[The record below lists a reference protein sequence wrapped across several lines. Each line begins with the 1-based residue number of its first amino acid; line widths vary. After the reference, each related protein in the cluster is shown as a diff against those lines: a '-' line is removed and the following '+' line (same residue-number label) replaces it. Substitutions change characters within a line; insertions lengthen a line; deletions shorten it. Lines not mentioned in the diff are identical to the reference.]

1 MTIVVAGAG
10 RRDRG
15 DDGAGPAVADRLRGL
30 ALRNVEVLADDVDPM
45 SLLEA
50 WSEADGAIIVD
61 AIAPRGQPGRIVRF
75 DAGNATLPAALLA
88 TSTHGMGVAHAIEL
102 ARILGKL
109 PPRLVVF
116 GIEAAGFGLGAGL
129 SPLVA
134 RAVDVATDAVV
145 EEILGTPGGSGAASG
160 VTGHSNAVSY
170 TYFPMVTGFVR
181 KTLGEF
187 KCDVILGYPQG
198 DELVQN
204 TNAYYRTT
212 YALIYKPGNGLDGLD
227 MLADPRLKEKRIGI
241 VAGTPP
247 ASIMARNGLMV
258 RAKPYPLMV
267 DTRFESSTQK
277 MIADLKSGDIDVAVL
292 WGPFAGYYAKQSAEP
307 LVVVPLLKE
316 NKRWHLVFRIT
327 MGVRASDQEWKRTLN
342 KLLRD
347 NQKEINGILLDF
359 GVPLLDEQD
368 HQITQ

>member
-1 MTIVVAGAG
+1 MHG
-10 RRDRG
+10 RLK
-15 DDGAGPAVADRLRGL
+15 VRGL
-30 ALRNVEVLADDVDPM
+30 AGALFICAGLTRAASAQDSGLAGSVELVDPKVLRVCADPNNLPFTNEKKEGFENKLAD
-45 SLLEA
+45 
-50 WSEADGAIIVD
+50 
-61 AIAPRGQPGRIVRF
+61 F
-75 DAGNATLPAALLA
+75 LA
-88 TSTHGMGVAHAIEL
+88 EK
-102 ARILGKL
+102 LGK
-109 PPRLVVF
+109 
-116 GIEAAGFGLGAGL
+116 
-129 SPLVA
+129 S
-134 RAVDVATDAVV
+134 
-145 EEILGTPGGSGAASG
+145 
-160 VTGHSNAVSY
+160 VSY

-212 YALIYKPGNGLDGLD
+212 YALIYKPGTGLDGLD
-227 MLADPRLKEKRIGI
+227 TLTDPRLKEKRIGI

-247 ASIMARNGLMV
+247 SSIMARNGLMA

-277 MIADLKSGDIDVAVL
+277 MIADLKSGEIEVAVL
-292 WGPFAGYYAKQSAEP
+292 WGPIAGYFAKKSVEP

-316 NKRWHLVFRIT
+316 KKSSHMVFRIT

-347 NQKEINGILLDF
+347 SQKEINGILLEF

-368 HQITQ
+368 RLITQ

>member
-1 MTIVVAGAG
+1 MHG
-10 RRDRG
+10 RLKMRKL
-15 DDGAGPAVADRLRGL
+15 AVALFLCAGL
-30 ALRNVEVLADDVDPM
+30 ARAAIAQDSGLAGSVELVDPKVLRVCADPNNLPFTNEKREGFENRLADF
-45 SLLEA
+45 L
-50 WSEADGAIIVD
+50 
-61 AIAPRGQPGRIVRF
+61 
-75 DAGNATLPAALLA
+75 AGK
-88 TSTHGMGVAHAIEL
+88 
-102 ARILGKL
+102 LGK
-109 PPRLVVF
+109 
-116 GIEAAGFGLGAGL
+116 
-129 SPLVA
+129 S
-134 RAVDVATDAVV
+134 
-145 EEILGTPGGSGAASG
+145 
-160 VTGHSNAVSY
+160 VSY

-212 YALIYKPGNGLDGLD
+212 YALVYKPGNGLDGLD
-227 MLADPRLKEKRIGI
+227 MMADPRLKEKRIGI

-247 ASIMARNGLMV
+247 ASIMARNGLMA

-277 MIADLKSGDIDVAVL
+277 MITDLKSGEIDVAIL
-292 WGPFAGYYAKQSAEP
+292 WGPFAGYYSKQSSEP
-307 LVVVPLLKE
+307 LKVVPLLKE
-316 NKRWHLVFRIT
+316 KKNSHMVFRIT

-347 NQKEINGILLDF
+347 NQKEINGILLEF

>member
-1 MTIVVAGAG
+1 MHGQ
-10 RRDRG
+10 
-15 DDGAGPAVADRLRGL
+15 LKMRGL
-30 ALRNVEVLADDVDPM
+30 AGALILCAGLARAAAAQDAGLAGSVELVDPKV
-45 SLLEA
+45 LRVC
-50 WSEADGAIIVD
+50 ADPNNLPFTNEKKEGFENRLAE
-61 AIAPRGQPGRIVRF
+61 F
-75 DAGNATLPAALLA
+75 LAGK
-88 TSTHGMGVAHAIEL
+88 
-102 ARILGKL
+102 LGK
-109 PPRLVVF
+109 
-116 GIEAAGFGLGAGL
+116 
-129 SPLVA
+129 S
-134 RAVDVATDAVV
+134 
-145 EEILGTPGGSGAASG
+145 
-160 VTGHSNAVSY
+160 VSY

-227 MLADPRLKEKRIGI
+227 MMGDPRLKDKRIGI

-247 ASIMARNGLMV
+247 SSIMARNGLMA

-267 DTRFESSTQK
+267 DTRYESSTQK
-277 MIADLKSGDIDVAVL
+277 MIADLKAGEIDVAVL

-316 NKRWHLVFRIT
+316 KKNTHMVFRIT

-342 KLLRD
+342 NLLRD
-347 NQKEINGILLDF
+347 NQKDINGILLEF

-368 HQITQ
+368 HPITQ